1 MSLLH
6 FPVLNKKVK
15 ELIDAIKDDLL
26 VIDCTY
32 GAGGHSKIF
41 IDSAHK
47 VIALDRDINTKS
59 EIVPLI
65 HDKFS
70 NLHNHIEFEK
80 ANNDQYNIFLNKSFL
95 YSVNKIMIF
104 ADLGMSTMQLK
115 NNRGFSFMTDS
126 PLDMRMGIDTHTL
139 CEKLEYM
146 QENEI
151 EQIIREY
158 GEEKRSKKIAS
169 NINNYRASKKIE
181 TTLDL
186 RKAIGFDEFNILA
199 RVFQAFRIYINNE
212 LNELHKLLQIK
223 ANYFLIISFHSLE
236 DRIVKRAFKNQQLYL
251 PTEEEIEI
259 NSASRSAKMRFWK
272 I

>member
-70 NLHNHIEFEK
+70 NLHN
-80 ANNDQYNIFLNKSFL
+80 
-95 YSVNKIMIF
+95 
-104 ADLGMSTMQLK
+104 
-115 NNRGFSFMTDS
+115 
-126 PLDMRMGIDTHTL
+126 
-139 CEKLEYM
+139 
-146 QENEI
+146 
-151 EQIIREY
+151 
-158 GEEKRSKKIAS
+158 
-169 NINNYRASKKIE
+169 INY
-181 TTLDL
+181 
-186 RKAIGFDEFNILA
+186 
-199 RVFQAFRIYINNE
+199 
-212 LNELHKLLQIK
+212 
-223 ANYFLIISFHSLE
+223 
-236 DRIVKRAFKNQQLYL
+236 
-251 PTEEEIEI
+251 
-259 NSASRSAKMRFWK
+259 
-272 I
+272 